1 MLPPTGCNGTWD
13 SDTARSL
20 WEEWY
25 HRRQRHGTNTLYRVD
40 ELANVL
46 VDEHNRVLLLSDLV
60 RQEVDDYRSRFIR
73 WQEHRRLLCEK
84 CTQRLLLWKINTGK
98 YFNTLQL
105 IFLSDPDLFPVGTW
119 LLMIFSPIL
128 FSPYC
133 ITKKIYN
140 LEINNTNTFTGPE
153 SQQKQTME

>member
-1 MLPPTGCNGTWD
+1 MLTHTGCNGTRD

-25 HRRQRHGTNTLYRVD
+25 RQRQRHGTDTVYRVD

-73 WQEHRRLLCEK
+73 RQKHRRLLCEK
-84 CTQRLLLWKINTGK
+84 RTQCLLVWKINTGT

-105 IFLSDPDLFPVGTW
+105 IFIFDPELFPVGTW
-119 LLMIFSPIL
+119 LLMIFSSIL
-128 FSPYC
+128 FLPYC
-133 ITKKIYN
+133 ITKKIFN
-140 LEINNTNTFTGPE
+140 FEINKVQSYLSTG
-153 SQQKQTME
+153 Q